1 MKGDRWGRISA
12 IDNRCSST
20 QMVEVG
26 MGEPDM
32 ADMPAASVSFSHD
45 NVSIPGWI
53 DYRGLTAFGICDQV
67 CIGLNG
73 PEDERY
79 DG

>member
-1 MKGDRWGRISA
+1 
-12 IDNRCSST
+12 
-20 QMVEVG
+20 
-26 MGEPDM
+26 M